1 MSCSANTYT
10 KSADF
15 AIAHL
20 HLRTL
25 ALAPFSNKQQRNL
38 RRYDDI
44 PAKNG
49 RACMNVIPVG
59 IYCYFVVD

>member
-1 MSCSANTYT
+1 MSDFLHDLFAYIRT
-10 KSADF
+10 KSVDS

-38 RRYDDI
+38 RRYDDT

-49 RACMNVIPVG
+49 RVCMNVIP
-59 IYCYFVVD
+59 